1 MQVFENIDLKKNID
15 KEEYKALKEKYEEKL
30 GELQRKAKELKI
42 PLIKLLEGWGASGKG
57 TLINKII
64 LPLDPRGLKVYTTD
78 KLSED
83 EINRLTKRV
92 EEIRDMDKSDLTLK
106 EKKELKKELR
116 EIKETVKKDGGY
128 IYIGAGTILVI
139 LLIVLLVL

>member
-1 MQVFENIDLKKNID
+1 MILSLSASNLFAEPDKKTENP
-15 KEEYKALKEKYEEKL
+15 AV
-30 GELQRKAKELKI
+30 
-42 PLIKLLEGWGASGKG
+42 PG
-57 TLINKII
+57 TEN
-64 LPLDPRGLKVYTTD
+64 

-106 EKKELKKELR
+106 ERKELKKELR
-116 EIKETVKKDGGY
+116 GIKETVKKDGGY